1 MSIFSRATLGFSDNQ
16 VVLND
21 VTTDPYYRVEARAPA
36 RYQIRSQDIPIPTE
50 SGVAD
55 YNTLIGETTYVIQ
68 GTMYPRSQSTYDS
81 GLNKLRDVANVELEQ
96 ADINAGNLFNNNGYV
111 PYSWGD
117 SNGALSKQLF
127 VKPLYVMASET
138 TKQGYVVPFKLICKI
153 KDPTIY
159 GGTLKTASTAQGT
172 PGATIGSAIFP
183 FAFPLAFGATYYT
196 VSAAAI
202 NNGTVP
208 TYPQS
213 IDVYGPVT
221 SPIITNT
228 ATGEFIKVAVTLS
241 SVGDHLQIQ
250 YGKDYLSVT
259 LNGVNNIKNVSSD
272 STYFKIKVGGNN
284 ISLSGSSISSGS
296 YATLNYYDGFSLA

>member
-1 MSIFSRATLGFSDNQ
+1 MSIFTKATLGFSDNRITF
-16 VVLND
+16 ND
-21 VTTDPYYRVEARAPA
+21 TTTDPYYRAEARAPQHF
-36 RYQIRSQDIPIPTE
+36 QIRSDDIPIPYE

-55 YNTLIGETTYVIQ
+55 YNTLVGETTYVIQ
-68 GTMYPRSQSTYDS
+68 GTMYPRSQSTYDT
-81 GLNKLRDVANVELEQ
+81 GLNALRDVANVELSQ
-96 ADINAGNLFNNNGYV
+96 TDVNQGTLFSNNGYV

-117 SNGALSKQLF
+117 ASGVLSKQLF
-127 VKPLYVMASET
+127 VKPLYVMATEST
-138 TKQGYVVPFKLICKI
+138 RQGYVVPFKLICKV

-172 PGATIGSAIFP
+172 PGASSGSGVFA
-183 FAFPLAFGATYYT
+183 FAFPVNFGATYYT

-208 TYPQS
+208 SYPQS

-221 SPIITNT
+221 TPIVTNT
-228 ATGEFIKVAVTLS
+228 RTGEFIKVNVTLS
-241 SVGDHLQIQ
+241 SPSDHLQIQ

-259 LNGVNNIKNVSSD
+259 LNGVNNLKNVSSD
-272 STYFKIKVGGNN
+272 STYFKVKVGGNN

-296 YATLNYYDGFSLA
+296 YATLNYYDAFSLA